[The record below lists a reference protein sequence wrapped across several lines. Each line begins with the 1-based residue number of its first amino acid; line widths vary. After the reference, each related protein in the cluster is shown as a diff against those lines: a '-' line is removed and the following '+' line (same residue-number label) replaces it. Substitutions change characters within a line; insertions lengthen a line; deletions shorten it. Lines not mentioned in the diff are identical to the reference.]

1 MVRFLGWRELIFG
14 LKWLSLGLNKLI
26 KGYCGLI
33 LGLRELILDLIRL
46 SLGLRGL
53 SFGYERAE
61 LRPKRGLGGTDVEMD
76 VKMDVQKFTPVS
88 YKTSALWR
96 CCPKVKCD

>member
-46 SLGLRGL
+46 ILGLRGL
-53 SFGYERAE
+53 SFGYKKAE
-61 LRPKRGLGGTDVEMD
+61 LGPTRALGGDGRRDRHTNGCTEIHPCVLQDFSLLALLPKS
-76 VKMDVQKFTPVS
+76 KM
-88 YKTSALWR
+88 
-96 CCPKVKCD
+96 